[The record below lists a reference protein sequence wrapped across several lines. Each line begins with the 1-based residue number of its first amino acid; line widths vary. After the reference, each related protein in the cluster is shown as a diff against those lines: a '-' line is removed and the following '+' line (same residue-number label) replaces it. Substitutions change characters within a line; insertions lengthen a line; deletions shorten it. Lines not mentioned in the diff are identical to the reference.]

1 MSGQKNGQPM
11 GNTTSI
17 YMSADRENTY
27 FSPWNS
33 WRKKKKPYIIG
44 PILKNLLVLVKDG
57 EGNIDVVYRECMLF
71 IMYKSEY

>member
-1 MSGQKNGQPM
+1 MASQWVRQRPSTCQQTGKIHIFPLKFLK
-11 GNTTSI
+11 
-17 YMSADRENTY
+17 E
-27 FSPWNS
+27 
-33 WRKKKKPYIIG
+33 KKKPYIIG

>member
-1 MSGQKNGQPM
+1 MASQWVIQRPSTCQQTGKIHIFPLKFLK
-11 GNTTSI
+11 
-17 YMSADRENTY
+17 E
-27 FSPWNS
+27 
-33 WRKKKKPYIIG
+33 KKKPYIIG

>member
-27 FSPWNS
+27 FPPEILEG
-33 WRKKKKPYIIG
+33 KKKPYIIG

-57 EGNIDVVYRECMLF
+57 ERNIDVVYRECMLF